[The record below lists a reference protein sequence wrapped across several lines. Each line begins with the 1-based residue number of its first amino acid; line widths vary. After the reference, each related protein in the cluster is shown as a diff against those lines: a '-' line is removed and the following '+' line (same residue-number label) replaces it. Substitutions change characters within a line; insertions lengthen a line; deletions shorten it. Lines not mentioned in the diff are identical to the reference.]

1 MDVEAIENKVSEI
14 ISLLEKHKF
23 KNPNHEKNYD
33 FLIDKYSELKSSLNT
48 ANDEVTKEIL
58 EWNKLFA
65 SRIIYDGIG
74 VEEILNEVDN
84 LNKLL

>member
-1 MDVEAIENKVSEI
+1 MDLEAIENKVSEI

-23 KNPNHEKNYD
+23 QNPNHEKNYD
-33 FLIDKYSELKSSLNT
+33 FLIDKYSELKNSLNT
-48 ANDEVTKEIL
+48 ANDKVTNEVL